1 MNKNGGILYTVLI
14 LTLITITSRSTNNM
28 VLTTIPLY
36 SQNILGF
43 GSLDVGLVT
52 AVSYTA
58 TLFAN
63 SFLNPHFES
72 RLRRKM
78 FILSN
83 ILLVVSLLFLS
94 SANGL
99 TIFILSA
106 LVGLL
111 FGFIMPNIITS
122 ASLHPDRRTQER
134 LLAIYAVSLS
144 ASLIIGP
151 ALETYLLHYFNYGYI
166 FLFFIPMSILA
177 TAISFL
183 IPFPQSMAERHGG
196 GSIRKNAGFIA
207 SIITITSY
215 NVPFAAITTFL
226 AIFASS
232 QFGVSRDVAYSSFI
246 YFFLTSLLTRGYM
259 AVRPLRKIK
268 NPLIFSV
275 ALTVLPLLFI
285 PILGNYAEFLVLVAF
300 LGIPHGSVF
309 PISSVMI
316 ARGTEPAERNTANS
330 YFLAYNN
337 VLSIAVPVIF
347 GYMAIFLGYGYSFSI
362 LTIPV
367 VIVTVILFR
376 KYGKNPRIFYQP
388 ETRVA

>member
-1 MNKNGGILYTVLI
+1 MKINNGILYTVLI

-43 GSLDVGLVT
+43 GSLEVGLVT
-52 AVSYTA
+52 AVSYTT

-63 SFLNPHFES
+63 SYLNPRFES
-72 RLRRKM
+72 RVRRRI
-78 FILSN
+78 FIASN
-83 ILLVVSLLFLS
+83 MLLVISLFLLS
-94 SANGL
+94 SANGV
-99 TIFILSA
+99 TIFALSA
-106 LVGLL
+106 IVGLL

-122 ASLHPDRRTQER
+122 ASLHGDRRTQER

-166 FLFFIPMSILA
+166 FLFFIPISLLA
-177 TAISFL
+177 TAVSFV
-183 IPFPQSMAERHGG
+183 IPFPDRNTERRGKG
-196 GSIRKNAGFIA
+196 TLRNDGFIA

-226 AIFASS
+226 AIFAASR
-232 QFGVSRDVAYSSFI
+232 FGVSRDVAYSSFI

-259 AVRPLRKIK
+259 AVRPFRRIKI
-268 NPLIFSV
+268 PIVFSV
-275 ALTVLPLLFI
+275 ALTVIPLLFI
-285 PILGNYAEFLVLVAF
+285 PFLNSYAEFLALVAF

-316 ARGTEPAERNTANS
+316 ARGTEPSERNTANS

-362 LTIPV
+362 LSIPV
-367 VIVTVILFR
+367 LLVTILLFK
-376 KYGKNPRIFYQP
+376 KYGRNPRIFYQP
-388 ETRVA
+388 DKRTA